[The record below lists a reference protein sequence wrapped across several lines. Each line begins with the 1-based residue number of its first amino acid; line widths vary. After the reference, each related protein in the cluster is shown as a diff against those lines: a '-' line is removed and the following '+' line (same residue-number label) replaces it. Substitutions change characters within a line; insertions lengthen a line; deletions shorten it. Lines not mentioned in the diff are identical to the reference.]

1 MESVS
6 FPLIYIV
13 SLILLF
19 HRHLGQEGVQEYV
32 DRVYLDYPSIKP
44 EKIWDEFCDL
54 MQGNNFFVPEEAQP
68 TDDRFSPADA
78 QEECGIPIQPDEE
91 GGEDEDVIDGNFLLR
106 RGKTTQKKGEKALPE
121 MSEVNLIELAEMV
134 QPFKKHFVKRSFAVC
149 IPAATEIEYPL
160 LLLELLEV
168 ASEPCEYGTEE
179 NKSMNSKEP
188 WHLEVSHFL
197 PVVEAW
203 EKGNFLDCAW
213 QAIGIASKEVPVVS
227 AANSMKTKKKKTA
240 PKKKTVKNKM
250 RIDWNKFQSSCVL
263 WGVVLEEDLTAPTAN
278 NSKKGS
284 SKHDFL
290 KKKVRFPQL
299 AIDVF
304 KTHPLFPVYTEHA
317 KWVTDTYQFSRNNR
331 EEQPP
336 SQCPQPQI
344 SSEIVLAAGS
354 DFLQRVHARHM
365 KKRQLRSR
373 YVIVNNY

>member
-179 NKSMNSKEP
+179 NKSMNNKEP

-197 PVVEAW
+197 PVVEA
-203 EKGNFLDCAW
+203 
-213 QAIGIASKEVPVVS
+213 
-227 AANSMKTKKKKTA
+227 
-240 PKKKTVKNKM
+240 
-250 RIDWNKFQSSCVL
+250 
-263 WGVVLEEDLTAPTAN
+263 
-278 NSKKGS
+278 
-284 SKHDFL
+284 
-290 KKKVRFPQL
+290 
-299 AIDVF
+299 
-304 KTHPLFPVYTEHA
+304 
-317 KWVTDTYQFSRNNR
+317 
-331 EEQPP
+331 
-336 SQCPQPQI
+336 
-344 SSEIVLAAGS
+344 
-354 DFLQRVHARHM
+354 
-365 KKRQLRSR
+365 
-373 YVIVNNY
+373 